1 MIKNAI
7 EALKQIG
14 HSFKLEPF
22 ASIIQPIIEDVLIEN
37 KKDKYRKNT
46 VLTPCIMIWLVL
58 VLTLRRDL
66 NYHKALNWLI
76 SGFRWKLLNFQTKIV
91 KDGAISHARVK
102 LGVDVFR
109 DIFYKFVSKFNN
121 IKPDFN
127 GLVTV
132 GFDGTSLTMPDTESN
147 KKNLVN
153 TKQDEASERFLK

>member
-1 MIKNAI
+1 
-7 EALKQIG
+7 
-14 HSFKLEPF
+14 
-22 ASIIQPIIEDVLIEN
+22 
-37 KKDKYRKNT
+37 
-46 VLTPCIMIWLVL
+46 MIWLVL